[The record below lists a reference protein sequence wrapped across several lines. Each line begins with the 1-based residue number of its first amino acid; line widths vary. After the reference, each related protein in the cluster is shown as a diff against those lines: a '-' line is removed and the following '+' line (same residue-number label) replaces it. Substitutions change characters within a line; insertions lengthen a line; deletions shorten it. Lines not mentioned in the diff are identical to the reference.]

1 MNLHLLKS
9 SCKSCTARLA
19 PNQNTVKA
27 ISLLDPA
34 VVFSAETLSTTRTG
48 EEDDDNSDKD
58 EAGEIL
64 QQAPTRLRKKKWLPN
79 SAALRLVT

>member
-19 PNQNTVKA
+19 PNAEILSKA

-58 EAGEIL
+58 EAGGDSTAGADEVGKRNGCRT
-64 QQAPTRLRKKKWLPN
+64 QQLYVL
-79 SAALRLVT
+79 